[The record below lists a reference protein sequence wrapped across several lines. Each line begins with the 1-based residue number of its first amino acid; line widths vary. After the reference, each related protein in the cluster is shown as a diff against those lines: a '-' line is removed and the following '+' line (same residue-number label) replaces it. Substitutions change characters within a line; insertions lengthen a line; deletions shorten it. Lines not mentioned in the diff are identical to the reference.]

1 LVRVFGKRVLEE
13 RPWRVAKNG
22 KIFEIKGTLV
32 KHSKG
37 GVAEIEINQMNAEVV
52 SLSHGK

>member
-1 LVRVFGKRVLEE
+1 MLEE